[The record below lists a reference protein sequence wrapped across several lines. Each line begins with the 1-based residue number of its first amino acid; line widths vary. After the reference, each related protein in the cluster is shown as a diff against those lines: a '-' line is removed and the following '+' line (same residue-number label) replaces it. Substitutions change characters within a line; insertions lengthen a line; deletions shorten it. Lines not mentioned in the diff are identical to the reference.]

1 MNEVKLPIDFFY
13 EIDKLPGWRIKKLM
27 RYIRIYAM
35 TGTVS
40 GMPVKM
46 YELFELAKE
55 SIDKERKMRER
66 CKTNGK
72 RGAKNRWNGKK
83 IAKNGGAIS
92 QLWRGHSEDIA
103 KNSGAIQ
110 QTLPDYKAEVQSIL
124 GADYD

>member
-1 MNEVKLPIDFFY
+1 MNEVKLPIEFFY
-13 EIDKLPGWRIKKLM
+13 ELDKLPSWRVKKLM

-40 GMPVKM
+40 GLPMKM
-46 YELFELAKE
+46 YGVFELAKE

-92 QLWRGHSEDIA
+92 QKWRGYSGAITE
-103 KNSGAIQ
+103 NSGAIKSD
-110 QTLPDYKAEVQSIL
+110 LPDYKAEIQSIL

>member
-13 EIDKLPGWRIKKLM
+13 ELDKLPGWRVKKLM

-40 GMPVKM
+40 IMPVKM
-46 YELFELAKE
+46 YELFERVKE

-66 CKTNGK
+66 RKTYG
-72 RGAKNRWNGKK
+72 RLGAKNRWNGKK
-83 IAKNGGAIS
+83 IAKNSGAIPEK
-92 QLWRGHSEDIA
+92 WRGYSGAITE
-103 KNSGAIQ
+103 NSGAIKSD
-110 QTLPDYKAEVQSIL
+110 LPDYKAEIQSIL

>member
-13 EIDKLPGWRIKKLM
+13 ELDKLPGWRIKKLM

-40 GMPVKM
+40 SMSVKM

-83 IAKNGGAIS
+83 MAKNGGAIS

-103 KNSGAIQ
+103 KNSGATQ

>member
-13 EIDKLPGWRIKKLM
+13 ELDKLPGWRVKKLM

-40 GMPVKM
+40 SMPVKM

-72 RGAKNRWNGKK
+72 RGAKNRWDGKK
-83 IAKNGGAIS
+83 MAKNSGAIS